1 MLAPTGTPRE
11 IINRLNAEL
20 AKSVSAP
27 DMKPK
32 FTSAG
37 VEPMTSTPEEFG
49 AFIRSESKRF
59 AQVIRD
65 AGIKGD

>member
-1 MLAPTGTPRE
+1 MSLHAT
-11 IINRLNAEL
+11 RLDDEGFRLVSEL
-20 AKSVSAP
+20 AGLRTLDLS
-27 DMKPK
+27 
-32 FTSAG
+32 G